1 MPPPVCVSYV
11 LLCGQCLL
19 LVTALLLQS
28 LGGTHSHNSTEAPGT
43 RVTTTSTSTS
53 TSNTPAAATATTST
67 TTTTTT
73 TTTASTTTT
82 TSSSTTTTGTTENG
96 TSGTST
102 EPSNHSEVYEYSP
115 PSPVVLCRYLPEEFI
130 FCKEPED
137 HNGNIT
143 AFQEMGHGCVKIGN
157 QGQVYKDVN
166 HTQVMCTALDG
177 IECAGPREF
186 LRGNEPCIKYTG
198 HYFIT
203 TLLYSFFLGCFG
215 VDRFCLGHTG
225 TAVGKLLTLG
235 GLGIWWFV
243 DLILLIT
250 GGLTPSDGSNWC
262 TFY

>member
-1 MPPPVCVSYV
+1 MSQITTP
-11 LLCGQCLL
+11 Q
-19 LVTALLLQS
+19 QQRRQI
-28 LGGTHSHNSTEAPGT
+28 T
-43 RVTTTSTSTS
+43 R
-53 TSNTPAAATATTST
+53 
-67 TTTTTT
+67 
-73 TTTASTTTT
+73 
-82 TSSSTTTTGTTENG
+82 SSTN
-96 TSGTST
+96 
-102 EPSNHSEVYEYSP
+102 
-115 PSPVVLCRYLPEEFI
+115 
-130 FCKEPED
+130 
-137 HNGNIT
+137 T
-143 AFQEMGHGCVKIGN
+143 ARHPRRSSADTC
-157 QGQVYKDVN
+157 QVYKDVN
-166 HTQVMCTALDG
+166 HTQVLCTALDG

-186 LRGNEPCIKYTG
+186 LRGNEPCIRYTG